1 MKRTL
6 KLIAAILS
14 AAAVMSL
21 GKFVQHDEYCV
32 PVNNT
37 IEQKE
42 AVNLLINV
50 PYYSQEEYPTGCE
63 LVSASM
69 LLGYYGFE
77 TTAGELIEK
86 GHIRTSVITEI
97 DGIRYGG
104 DPDKVFIGSPYDEN
118 SYGCWSGAVISCLE
132 SYLPKECEVS
142 DLSGKSLAELC
153 TEYIENDIPVLVWAS
168 IDMRE
173 TYKNESSSWI
183 IDDTGETFQWI
194 SREHCMVLVGYDDE
208 YYWFNDPYNGNGV
221 VPYEKKLAEQRY
233 RELGK
238 QAVAITAE
246 S

>member
-1 MKRTL
+1 MKRIL
-6 KLIAAILS
+6 KLAAAIIS
-14 AAAVMSL
+14 AAAVISF
-21 GKFVQHDEYCV
+21 GKFVRHDEYCFTL
-32 PVNNT
+32 NNT
-37 IEQKE
+37 IEQEE
-42 AVNLLINV
+42 AVKLLINV

-86 GHIRTSVITEI
+86 GHIKTSVLTEI
-97 DGIRYGG
+97 DGVRYGG

-132 SYLPKECEVS
+132 SYLPKEYSVS
-142 DLSGKSLAELC
+142 DLSGQSLEELC
-153 TEYIENDIPVLVWAS
+153 EEYIKNGIPVLVWAS

-173 TYKNESSSWI
+173 TYINESSSWI
-183 IDDTGETFQWI
+183 IKDTGEAFQWI
-194 SREHCMVLVGYDDE
+194 SREHCMVLVGYDEE
-208 YYWFNDPYNGNGV
+208 YYWFNDPYSGNGV
-221 VPYEKKLAEQRY
+221 VPYEKNLAEQRY

-238 QAVAITAE
+238 QAVAIMAE

>member
-6 KLIAAILS
+6 KLGAVIIS
-14 AAAVMSL
+14 AAAVISF
-21 GKFVQHDEYCV
+21 GKFIKHDEYCV
-32 PVNNT
+32 PVNNI
-37 IEQKE
+37 IERKG
-42 AVNLLINV
+42 AVDMIIDV
-50 PYYSQEEYPTGCE
+50 PYYSQEDYPTGCE

-86 GHIRTSVITEI
+86 GYIKTSVITEV

-132 SYLPKECEVS
+132 SYLPNEYKVS
-142 DLSGKSLAELC
+142 DLSGQSLEELC
-153 TEYIENDIPVLVWAS
+153 DEYIENGIPVLVWAS
-168 IDMRE
+168 INMRE
-173 TYKNESSSWI
+173 TYKSESGSWI
-183 IDDTGETFQWI
+183 IEDTGETFQWI
-194 SREHCMVLVGYDDE
+194 SREHCMVLVGYDDKC
-208 YYWFNDPYNGNGV
+208 YWFNDPYSGNGV

-238 QAVAITAE
+238 QAVAITAW